1 MEDCIYVSSDDDEW
15 YNNDDYDDEDDDGF
29 PEVEL
34 ESNGICGKGPS
45 CKVIRKESLLAAQ
58 KEDLQRVMDL
68 LSLKEHHAR
77 SLLIHYRWETEK
89 VFAVLV
95 ERGREKLYAEAG
107 VTLEGKDE
115 HTSTLST
122 TEVTCQICFDDAPVE
137 KTTVMDC
144 NHRFCNDCWTTHFIV
159 KINEGK
165 SKRVTCMAQKCNVIC
180 DEGKIRDLVT
190 AKDPTLADKF
200 DRFLLESYID
210 DNKRV
215 KWCPSVP
222 HCGNAIRIED
232 DEYCEVECAC
242 GVQFCFNCLSE
253 VHSPCSCLMWEL
265 WMKKCKNDGKT
276 VKWISE
282 NAKHC
287 PKCHNAVEKNGGCN
301 LVRCRCGQSFCWLCG
316 GATGLEHTWSSIRG
330 HTCGSYKEGKE
341 EKVTTVRYDLLRYT
355 HYYERY
361 MVHHNS
367 SKVEAN
373 MKQKLHVEVLK
384 LEAGELQSKDFS
396 WAENGFNRL
405 LQSRRILSCSY
416 PVSFYVFGKALFE
429 NEMTPKE
436 REIKQNLFENLQ
448 EQLEINVE
456 RLSMFLEEPFADY
469 PEDELLEAR
478 MKIITLSKVADNLC
492 KKLYDCIDN
501 DLLVPLQQWDETS
514 LNGVTWT
521 PRVYMASSN
530 LLGIEGDDCVV

>member
-1 MEDCIYVSSDDDEW
+1 MEDGSLYGSSDDEC
-15 YNNDDYDDEDDDGF
+15 YDDEESLDGF
-29 PEVEL
+29 TQVEVE
-34 ESNGICGKGPS
+34 SDGVGQKPPS

-58 KEDLQRVMDL
+58 KVDLQRVMDL

-77 SLLIHYRWETEK
+77 SLLIHYRWDADK
-89 VFAVLV
+89 VFDVLV
-95 ERGREKLYAEAG
+95 ERGRDKLYADAG
-107 VTLEGKDE
+107 VTLEEKDD
-115 HTSTLST
+115 HCSTLST
-122 TEVTCQICFDDAPVE
+122 TEMTCQICFEDAPAE
-137 KTTVMDC
+137 KTAAMDC

-165 SKRVTCMAQKCNVIC
+165 SKRITCMAQKCNAIC

-190 AKDPTLADKF
+190 AKDPTLAEKF
-200 DRFLLESYID
+200 DRFLLESYIE

-232 DEYCEVECAC
+232 DEYCEE
-242 GVQFCFNCLSE
+242 F
-253 VHSPCSCLMWEL
+253 
-265 WMKKCKNDGKT
+265 WMRKCKEDSKT
-276 VKWISE
+276 VIWIIE

-287 PKCHNAVEKNGGCN
+287 PKCHKLVEKNGGCN
-301 LVRCRCGQSFCWLCG
+301 LVRCVCGQPFCWLCG
-316 GATGLEHTWSSIRG
+316 GATGFEHTWTSIRG

-341 EKVTTVRYDLLRYT
+341 KKKTVNHLLRFT

-361 MVHHNS
+361 VAHFDS
-367 SKVEAN
+367 LKVEADV
-373 MKQKLHVEVLK
+373 KQKLHVKVLK
-384 LEAGELQSKDFS
+384 LESTELQSKDFS

-416 PVSFYVFGKALFE
+416 PVAFYIFGEGLFE

-448 EQLEINVE
+448 QQLEINVE
-456 RLSMFLEEPFADY
+456 RLSMFLGEPFADY
-469 PEDELLEAR
+469 PEDKLLETR
-478 MKIITLSKVADNLC
+478 MKIITLSAVTDNLC

-501 DLLVPLQQWDETS
+501 DLLVPLQQTTHTIAHYRS
-514 LNGVTWT
+514 KGVDK
-521 PRVYMASSN
+521 ASELPN
-530 LLGIEGDDCVV
+530 

>member
-1 MEDCIYVSSDDDEW
+1 MEDYIYVSSDDDEW
-15 YNNDDYDDEDDDGF
+15 NNQDYNNDDGVF
-29 PEVEL
+29 LEV
-34 ESNGICGKGPS
+34 ESNGICEKGSS

-77 SLLIHYRWETEK
+77 SLLIHYRWDVDK
-89 VFAVLV
+89 VFAVLF

-107 VTLEGKDE
+107 VTLEIRKDNE
-115 HTSTLST
+115 YSSSSVST
-122 TEVTCQICFDDAPVE
+122 TEITCQICFEDASVE

-144 NHRFCNDCWTTHFIV
+144 NHRFCNDCWTSHFIV
-159 KINEGK
+159 KINEGN
-165 SKRVTCMAQKCNVIC
+165 SKRITCMAQKCNAIC

-190 AKDPTLADKF
+190 AKDPTLAEKF

-232 DEYCEVECAC
+232 DDGYCEVECAC

-253 VHSPCSCLMWEL
+253 AHSPCSCLMWKL
-265 WMKKCKNDGKT
+265 WMRKCKEDQET
-276 VKWISE
+276 VMWMSE

-301 LVRCRCGQSFCWLCG
+301 LVRCRCGQPFCWLCG
-316 GATGLEHTWSSIRG
+316 GATGLQHTWSSIQG
-330 HTCGSYKEGKE
+330 HTCGSYKEGE
-341 EKVTTVRYDLLRYT
+341 EKKSTTVRNDLLRYT

-361 MVHHNS
+361 MVHH
-367 SKVEAN
+367 
-373 MKQKLHVEVLK
+373 VLK

-416 PVSFYVFGKALFE
+416 PISFYVFGNALFE

-436 REIKQNLFENLQ
+436 KEIRKNLFENLQ
-448 EQLEINVE
+448 QQLEINVE
-456 RLSMFLEEPFADY
+456 RLSMFLEEPFSDY
-469 PEDELLEAR
+469 REDKLLETR
-478 MKIITLSKVADNLC
+478 MKIITLSAVTDNLC
-492 KKLYDCIDN
+492 EKLYDCIDN
-501 DLLVPLQQWDETS
+501 DLLVLLQQATHTIAHYRS
-514 LNGVTWT
+514 KGVAK
-521 PRVYMASSN
+521 ASELPN
-530 LLGIEGDDCVV
+530 

>member
-1 MEDCIYVSSDDDEW
+1 MEDYIYVSSDDDEW
-15 YNNDDYDDEDDDGF
+15 DNQQYNNDDDDDDDDDGEF
-29 PEVEL
+29 LDGFTEIEQ
-34 ESNGICGKGPS
+34 ERNGISEKGPS
-45 CKVIRKESLLAAQ
+45 CKVIRKETLLAAQ

-77 SLLIHYRWETEK
+77 SLLIHYRWEVDK

-95 ERGREKLYAEAG
+95 ERGTEKLYAEAG

-122 TEVTCQICFDDAPVE
+122 SEVTCQICFEDVPVE

-144 NHRFCNDCWTTHFIV
+144 NHIFCNECWTTHFIV
-159 KINEGK
+159 KINEGQ
-165 SKRVTCMAQKCNVIC
+165 SKQVTCMAQKCNVIC

-190 AKDPTLADKF
+190 AKDPALAEKF

-232 DEYCEVECAC
+232 DEYCCEVECAC

-253 VHSPCSCLMWEL
+253 AHSPCSCLMWKL

-276 VKWISE
+276 VTWISE

-301 LVRCRCGQSFCWLCG
+301 LVRCRCGQPFCWLCG

-330 HTCGSYKEGKE
+330 HTCGSYKEGEE
-341 EKVTTVRYDLLRYT
+341 EKTTTVRNDLLRYT

-361 MVHHNS
+361 MVHRDS
-367 SKVEAN
+367 LEAEAN
-373 MKQKLHVEVLK
+373 MKQKLNFEVLK

-396 WAENGFNRL
+396 WVENGCNRL
-405 LQSRRILSCSY
+405 LQLRRILSCSY
-416 PVSFYVFGKALFE
+416 PVSFYVFGQALFKD
-429 NEMTPKE
+429 EMTPKE
-436 REIKQNLFENLQ
+436 REIKKNLFENLQ
-448 EQLEINVE
+448 QQLEINVE
-456 RLSMFLEEPFADY
+456 RLSMFLEEPFADH
-469 PEDELLEAR
+469 PEDKLLETR
-478 MKIITLSKVADNLC
+478 MKIITLSVLTDNLC
-492 KKLYDCIDN
+492 KELYDCIDN
-501 DLLVPLQQWDETS
+501 DLLLPLQQATHTIAHYRSE
-514 LNGVTWT
+514 GVAK
-521 PRVYMASSN
+521 ASELPN
-530 LLGIEGDDCVV
+530 